1 MTLRTRLTLWYT
13 AVLMGVLALFG
24 AAVYL
29 LLAFSLTSVI
39 EDTME
44 RTADDLRRAFVRDV
58 RGIILPQ
65 LALDLT
71 ADVYVQLW
79 DASGA
84 LVDTNLPA
92 LETAFDEAALRGEV
106 PSFSSVVVNGVHL
119 RVLTYPLLV
128 LPERQVVGYLQL
140 ANSLETVD
148 RTLES
153 LVLVL
158 FVGGVVAVG
167 AAALVGWTT
176 AETALRPLEQVTDT
190 ALQISRADD
199 LSRRIPMQGEPRDE
213 VGQLVQAF
221 NETIERLEKL
231 FESQRR
237 FLADVSHELRT
248 PLTAIRGNVDLIRRM
263 GVADSES
270 LDAITSEVDR
280 MTRMVRDLLLLA
292 QAESGKLPLARE
304 DVELDTLLLEVFHQ
318 AKVLAQERVEVRLAA
333 EDQVRVKG
341 DRDRLKQ
348 VVLNLVANA
357 LEHTP
362 PGGSISLGLACVGEW
377 ARLTVSDTGSGIPK
391 DELPRIF
398 ERFYRMDRSRRRSAG
413 GGAGLGLSIAYWLT
427 RGHQGRLEVDS
438 EVGKGTTFSV
448 WLPRVVDGPG
458 GADKAVPVAPART
471 EGDRRQGVEADHL
484 TGSS

>member
-1 MTLRTRLTLWYT
+1 LTLRNRLTLWYT
-13 AVLMGVLALFG
+13 AVLSGVLVLFG
-24 AAVYL
+24 TAVYL

-44 RTADDLRRAFVRDV
+44 RTADDLRRAFVRDM

-71 ADVYVQLW
+71 ADIYVQVW
-79 DASGA
+79 DANGG
-84 LVDTNLPA
+84 LVDTNFPA
-92 LETAFDEAALRGEV
+92 LQTAFDRASLQGRS
-106 PSFSSVVVNGVHL
+106 PSFSSVVVDGVHL
-119 RVLTYPLLV
+119 RVLTYPLIV
-128 LPERQVVGYLQL
+128 LPEQQVVGYLQL
-140 ANSLETVD
+140 ANSLEPVD

-153 LVLVL
+153 LLLVL
-158 FVGGVVAVG
+158 FAGGLLAIG

-176 AETALRPLEQVTDT
+176 AGTALRPLEQVTDT

-199 LSRRIPMQGEPRDE
+199 LSRRIPMKGEPRDE
-213 VGQLVQAF
+213 VGQLIQAF

-263 GVADSES
+263 GTADAES
-270 LDAITSEVDR
+270 LDAITSDVDR
-280 MTRMVRDLLLLA
+280 MTRMVRDLLMLA
-292 QAESGKLPLARE
+292 QAESGKLPLAKE
-304 DVELDTLLLEVFHQ
+304 DIELDTLLLEVFHQ
-318 AKVLAQERVEVRLAA
+318 AKVLSQDRVEVRLAA
-333 EDQVRVKG
+333 EDQARVMG

-348 VVLNLVANA
+348 VLLNLVANA

-362 PGGSISLGLACVGEW
+362 AGGGVRLGLACVGEW

-391 DELPRIF
+391 EELPHIF
-398 ERFYRMDRSRRRSAG
+398 ERFYRVDRSRHRSAR

-427 RGHQGRLEVDS
+427 RSHQGRLEVDS

-448 WLPRVVDGPG
+448 WLPRAGNGNGEKRKDLL
-458 GADKAVPVAPART
+458 APAEVE
-471 EGDRRQGVEADHL
+471 EGDR
-484 TGSS
+484 TSSAGE

>member
-1 MTLRTRLTLWYT
+1 MTLRNRLTLWYT
-13 AVLMGVLALFG
+13 AVLSGVLVLFG
-24 AAVYL
+24 TAVYL

-44 RTADDLRRAFVRDV
+44 RTADDLRRAFVRDM

-71 ADVYVQLW
+71 ADIYVQVW
-79 DASGA
+79 DANGG
-84 LVDTNLPA
+84 LVDTNFPA
-92 LETAFDEAALRGEV
+92 LQTAFDRASLQGRS
-106 PSFSSVVVNGVHL
+106 PSFSSVVVDGVHL
-119 RVLTYPLLV
+119 RVLTYPLIV
-128 LPERQVVGYLQL
+128 LPEQQVVGYLQL
-140 ANSLETVD
+140 ANSLEPVD

-153 LVLVL
+153 LLLVL
-158 FVGGVVAVG
+158 FAGGLLAIG

-176 AETALRPLEQVTDT
+176 AGTALRPLEQVTDT

-199 LSRRIPMQGEPRDE
+199 LSRRIPMKGEPRDE
-213 VGQLVQAF
+213 VGQLIQAF

-263 GVADSES
+263 GTADAES
-270 LDAITSEVDR
+270 LDAITSDVDR
-280 MTRMVRDLLLLA
+280 MTRMVRDLLMLA
-292 QAESGKLPLARE
+292 QAESGKLPLAKE
-304 DVELDTLLLEVFHQ
+304 DIELDTLLLEVFHQ
-318 AKVLAQERVEVRLAA
+318 AKVLSQDRVEVRLAA
-333 EDQVRVKG
+333 EDQARVMG

-348 VVLNLVANA
+348 VLLNLVANA

-362 PGGSISLGLACVGEW
+362 AGGGVRLGLACVGEW

-391 DELPRIF
+391 EELPHIF
-398 ERFYRMDRSRRRSAG
+398 ERFYRVDRSRHRSAR

-427 RGHQGRLEVDS
+427 RSHQGRLEVDS

-448 WLPRVVDGPG
+448 WLPRAGNGNGEKRKDLL
-458 GADKAVPVAPART
+458 APAEVE
-471 EGDRRQGVEADHL
+471 EGDR
-484 TGSS
+484 TSSAGE

>member
-1 MTLRTRLTLWYT
+1 MTLRNRLTLWYT
-13 AVLMGVLALFG
+13 AVLSGVLVLFG
-24 AAVYL
+24 TAVYL

-44 RTADDLRRAFVRDV
+44 RTADDLRRAFVRDM

-71 ADVYVQLW
+71 ADIYVQVW
-79 DASGA
+79 DANGG
-84 LVDTNLPA
+84 LVDTNFPA
-92 LETAFDEAALRGEV
+92 LQTAFDRASLQGRS
-106 PSFSSVVVNGVHL
+106 PSFSSVVVDGVHL
-119 RVLTYPLLV
+119 RVLTYPLIV
-128 LPERQVVGYLQL
+128 LPEQRVVGYLQL
-140 ANSLETVD
+140 ANSLEPVD

-153 LVLVL
+153 LLLVL
-158 FVGGVVAVG
+158 FAGGLLAIG

-176 AETALRPLEQVTDT
+176 AGTALRPLEQVTDT

-199 LSRRIPMQGEPRDE
+199 LSRRIPMKGEPRDE
-213 VGQLVQAF
+213 VGQLIQAF

-263 GVADSES
+263 GTADAES
-270 LDAITSEVDR
+270 LDAITSDVDR
-280 MTRMVRDLLLLA
+280 MTRMVRDLLMLA
-292 QAESGKLPLARE
+292 QAESGKLPLAKE
-304 DVELDTLLLEVFHQ
+304 DIELDTLLLEVFHQ
-318 AKVLAQERVEVRLAA
+318 AKVLSQDRVEVRLAA
-333 EDQVRVKG
+333 EDQARVVG

-348 VVLNLVANA
+348 VLLNLVANA

-362 PGGSISLGLACVGEW
+362 AGGGVRLGLACVGEW

-391 DELPRIF
+391 EELPHIF
-398 ERFYRMDRSRRRSAG
+398 ERFYRVDRSRHRSAR

-427 RGHQGRLEVDS
+427 RSHQGRLEVDS

-448 WLPRVVDGPG
+448 WLPRAGNGNGEKRKDLP
-458 GADKAVPVAPART
+458 APAEVE
-471 EGDRRQGVEADHL
+471 EGDR
-484 TGSS
+484 TSSAGE

>member
-1 MTLRTRLTLWYT
+1 
-13 AVLMGVLALFG
+13 
-24 AAVYL
+24 L

-44 RTADDLRRAFVRDV
+44 RTADDLRRAFVRDM

-71 ADVYVQLW
+71 ADIYVQVW
-79 DASGA
+79 DANGG
-84 LVDTNLPA
+84 LVDTNFPA
-92 LETAFDEAALRGEV
+92 LQTAFDRASLQGRS
-106 PSFSSVVVNGVHL
+106 PSFSSVVVDGVHL
-119 RVLTYPLLV
+119 RVLTYPLIV
-128 LPERQVVGYLQL
+128 LPEQRVVGYLQL
-140 ANSLETVD
+140 ANSLEPVD

-153 LVLVL
+153 LLLVL
-158 FVGGVVAVG
+158 FAGGLLAIG

-176 AETALRPLEQVTDT
+176 AGTALRPLEQVTDT

-199 LSRRIPMQGEPRDE
+199 LSRRIPMKGEPRDE
-213 VGQLVQAF
+213 VGQLIQAF
-221 NETIERLEKL
+221 NETLERLEKL

-263 GVADSES
+263 GRADAES
-270 LDAITSEVDR
+270 LDAITSDVDR
-280 MTRMVRDLLLLA
+280 MTRMVRDLLMLA
-292 QAESGKLPLARE
+292 QAESGKLPLAKE
-304 DVELDTLLLEVFHQ
+304 DIELDTLLLEVFHQ
-318 AKVLAQERVEVRLAA
+318 AKVLSQDRVDVRLAA
-333 EDQVRVKG
+333 EDQARVVG

-348 VVLNLVANA
+348 VLLNLVANA

-362 PGGSISLGLACVGEW
+362 AGGGVRLGLACVGEW

-391 DELPRIF
+391 EELPHIF
-398 ERFYRMDRSRRRSAG
+398 ERFYRVDRSRHRSAR

-427 RGHQGRLEVDS
+427 RSHQGRLEVDS

-448 WLPRVVDGPG
+448 WLPRAGNGNGEKRKDLL
-458 GADKAVPVAPART
+458 APAEVE
-471 EGDRRQGVEADHL
+471 EGDR
-484 TGSS
+484 TSSAGE